1 MKRIGQDWPVR
12 KTSVTTRRPLDW
24 VTRNYKNAVKRI
36 GQDWPVRKTSVTT
49 RRPLDWVR
57 LDLNLQFG

>member
-12 KTSVTTRRPLDW
+12 KTSVTTRRPLYW
-24 VTRNYKNAVKRI
+24 E
-36 GQDWPVRKTSVTT
+36 
-49 RRPLDWVR
+49 R